1 MLIVSPSMTRA
12 VPDRCS
18 NDRAAQ
24 PSKGKTEDRS
34 THGGRHL
41 WASLPGSPVEVI
53 GPKLI
58 PAGKAQQFALRVWEP
73 AIPGDL
79 AKPTCELAIMR
90 ASRLA
95 PSAIIHHRD
104 SNATNLFSAHTV
116 PVAISASR
124 LT

>member
-1 MLIVSPSMTRA
+1 LSAP
-12 VPDRCS
+12 
-18 NDRAAQ
+18 
-24 PSKGKTEDRS
+24 
-34 THGGRHL
+34 
-41 WASLPGSPVEVI
+41 LPAPPVEVN

-90 ASRLA
+90 AARLA

-104 SNATNLFSAHTV
+104 SNATNPTSAHTV
-116 PVAISASR
+116 PVAISDRSDA
-124 LT
+124 T